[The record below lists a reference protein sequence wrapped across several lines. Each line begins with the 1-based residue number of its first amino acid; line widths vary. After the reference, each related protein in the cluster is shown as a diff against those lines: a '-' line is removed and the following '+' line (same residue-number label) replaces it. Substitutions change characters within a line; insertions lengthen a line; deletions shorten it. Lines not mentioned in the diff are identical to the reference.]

1 MNPAFKGKGKALIS
15 EDPDFEDL
23 NPSITYRHL
32 LGPYNSVKHPLRVVA
47 LCDGDAFYAGC
58 ERVRLDLDWDVPL
71 VVNQWGMVIAVNY
84 PARSYGISRIDKIPD
99 CLKRCPHLKVVHVA
113 TYAEGEDEAKYWKN
127 PNIKTHKVRTYVAK
141 FDWSEHF
148 IHID

>member
-1 MNPAFKGKGKALIS
+1 MNSAFKGKAKEPPS
-15 EDPDFEDL
+15 DPVFTDL
-23 NPSITYRHL
+23 NPIITYKHL
-32 LGPYNSVKHPLRVVA
+32 LTPYTSVKHPLRVVA

-58 ERVRLDLDWDVPL
+58 ERKRLNLDWDIPL

-99 CLKRCPHLKVVHVA
+99 CVKRCPHLKIVHVA

-127 PNIKTHKVRTYVAK
+127 PNIKTHKVRV
-141 FDWSEHF
+141 SVV
-148 IHID
+148 